1 MTTVEN
7 SRLAIKISIVGVI
20 ISALFLISNLITDYP
35 LEVPISL
42 VVGNGLILL
51 RNYIRYRKVS
61 SEEKVS
67 S

>member
-1 MTTVEN
+1 MTTVEK
-7 SRLAIKISIVGVI
+7 SRLAIKVSIIGVI

-51 RNYIRYRKVS
+51 GNCVRYRKAL